1 MTEHFGRRAFLKASV
16 IGGAAMVFPGSSR
29 ETYHG
34 LPGELQDLIRVP
46 EPFVIDFQR
55 EDQGIC
61 EPYEVQVHPEG
72 FYTSLRYIAF
82 HEEQGEGA
90 QKVHRFLGRNPINIA
105 FTDSIR
111 LGASTG
117 IEGHYIP
124 NFWPGGPL
132 IEYTYGF
139 LGKYLAV
146 DQADKSGDRALIDG
160 KTIGLTLFY
169 VWQNIRNLGKDML
182 STIVYD
188 GPQYLGADW
197 RTSYFLQNY
206 PPVLDAEKK
215 TEEILQDRLQDGSYY
230 SADGHLG
237 RFFSFTKI
245 S

>member
-16 IGGAAMVFPGSSR
+16 IGGAAMAFPGSSR

-34 LPGELQDLIRVP
+34 LPGELHDLIRVP
-46 EPFVIDFQR
+46 EPFVIDFRR

-90 QKVHRFLGRNPINIA
+90 QKVHRFLERNPINIA

-139 LGKYLAV
+139 LEKYLAV
-146 DQADKSGDRALIDG
+146 DQSANDGERAWMDG
-160 KTIGLTLFY
+160 MTIAEQLFH
-169 VWQNIRNLGKDML
+169 VWQNIRNPKFDMVV
-182 STIVYD
+182 TAVYD
-188 GPQYLGADW
+188 GFQYLGADW
-197 RTSYFLQNY
+197 RTSSFLQNY
-206 PPVLDAEKK
+206 PPVLETQEKI
-215 TEEILQDRLQDGSYY
+215 EEIFQERLQNGSYY
-230 SADGHLG
+230 YADGHFG

-245 S
+245 T